1 MGIWGPKLYED
12 DLAEDI
18 KNEYEE
24 LLEKG
29 KTNKEAIEDICQIYK
44 EEIEDS
50 DERAVFW
57 MVLADILYKHKNLT
71 KFVKEKALK
80 EIELG
85 ENLKRWKNEASKED
99 YIKRKKEL
107 ENLRKKLY
115 AYKDHTSKIISKN
128 KNIKKQE
135 KIKTEDNKNIEW
147 AIGDTYAYRIENPKY
162 EGQYFILRK
171 VQDCMYN
178 NNTRYQSAIIYV
190 QITSDK
196 KIPKNEEEISELEYI
211 IIGNEGNVKH
221 EYRMQLYQVPRKK
234 NEKLIY
240 LGNFKNIITPKDEYI
255 ETEQLNIWLH
265 SFKDIEY
272 LIRDMTVLG
281 TNKNPIYYEV
291 DPKNISDSHIRFLMK
306 VKYYKE
312 KLNIIPPDKAIV
324 KDDPLLYIAL
334 VDSLMIGG
342 FVKNPVAMNVKD
354 MENEAYNRIQKLK
367 EMVSEQ
373 NSTEEKKTEKIKI
386 LEDLRKRI
394 ELYEGDSWDINK
406 W

>member
-1 MGIWGPKLYED
+1 MGTWGPKLYED

-29 KTNKEAIEDICQIYK
+29 KNNKEAIEDICQIYK

-50 DERAVFW
+50 DEKSVFW

-71 KFVKEKALK
+71 EFVKEKALK

-85 ENLKRWKNEASKED
+85 KNLERWKNEGSEED
-99 YIKRKKEL
+99 YIIRKKEI
-107 ENLRKKLY
+107 EKLRKKLVSY
-115 AYKDHTSKIISKN
+115 QDCKKKDVAKN
-128 KNIKKQE
+128 KSGKKTANNNIL
-135 KIKTEDNKNIEW
+135 EW
-147 AIGDTYAYRIENPKY
+147 KIGDTYAYKIQDSRF

-171 VQDCMYN
+171 VQDCIYN

-196 KIPKNEEEISELEYI
+196 KIPENKEEISKLEYI

-221 EYRMQLYQVPRKK
+221 EYRMQLYQIPRRK
-234 NEKLIY
+234 NEQLIY
-240 LGNFKNIITPKDEYI
+240 VGNFKNVIMPKDEYI

-272 LIRDMTVLG
+272 LVTNIKDLG
-281 TNKNPIYYEV
+281 TNNNPIYYEV

-312 KLNIIPPDKAIV
+312 KLNIIPPEKAMV
-324 KDDPLLYIAL
+324 KDNALLYISL

-342 FVKNPVAMNVKD
+342 FVKNPVGMKVKD
-354 MENEAYNRIQKLK
+354 MKVEAYNRIK
-367 EMVSEQ
+367 ELEKIVNEQ
-373 NSTEEKKTEKIKI
+373 NETQEKKNERINI

-394 ELYEGDSWDINK
+394 ELYEGNSWDIRK

>member
-1 MGIWGPKLYED
+1 MGTWGPKLYED

-29 KTNKEAIEDICQIYK
+29 KNNKEAIEDICQIYK

-50 DERAVFW
+50 DEKSVFW

-71 KFVKEKALK
+71 EFVKEKALK

-85 ENLKRWKNEASKED
+85 KNLERWKNEGSEED
-99 YIKRKKEL
+99 YIIRKKEI
-107 ENLRKKLY
+107 EKLRKKLVSY
-115 AYKDHTSKIISKN
+115 QDCKKKDVAKN
-128 KNIKKQE
+128 KSGKKTANNNIL
-135 KIKTEDNKNIEW
+135 EW
-147 AIGDTYAYRIENPKY
+147 KIGDTYAYKIQDSRF

-171 VQDCMYN
+171 VQDCIYN

-196 KIPKNEEEISELEYI
+196 KIPENKEEISKLEYI

-221 EYRMQLYQVPRKK
+221 EYRMQLYQIPRRK
-234 NEKLIY
+234 NEQLIY
-240 LGNFKNIITPKDEYI
+240 VGNFKNVIMPKDEYI

-272 LIRDMTVLG
+272 LVTNIKDLG
-281 TNKNPIYYEV
+281 TNNNPIYYEV

-312 KLNIIPPDKAIV
+312 KLNIIPSEKAMV
-324 KDDPLLYIAL
+324 KDNALLYISL

-342 FVKNPVAMNVKD
+342 FVKNPVGMKVKD
-354 MENEAYNRIQKLK
+354 MKVEAYNRIK
-367 EMVSEQ
+367 ELEKIVNEQ
-373 NSTEEKKTEKIKI
+373 NETQEKKNERINI

-394 ELYEGDSWDINK
+394 ELYEGNSWDIRK

>member
-1 MGIWGPKLYED
+1 MGTWGPKLYED

-29 KTNKEAIEDICQIYK
+29 KNNKEAIEDICQIYK

-50 DERAVFW
+50 DEKSIFW

-71 KFVKEKALK
+71 EFVKEKALK

-85 ENLKRWKNEASKED
+85 KNLERWKNEGSEED
-99 YIKRKKEL
+99 YIIRKKEI
-107 ENLRKKLY
+107 EKLRKKLVSY
-115 AYKDHTSKIISKN
+115 QDCKKKDVAKN
-128 KNIKKQE
+128 KSGKKTANNNIL
-135 KIKTEDNKNIEW
+135 EW
-147 AIGDTYAYRIENPKY
+147 KIGDTYAYKIQDSRF

-171 VQDCMYN
+171 VQDCIYN

-196 KIPKNEEEISELEYI
+196 KIPKDEEEISKLEYI

-221 EYRMQLYQVPRKK
+221 EYRMQLYQIPRRK
-234 NEKLIY
+234 NEQLIY
-240 LGNFKNIITPKDEYI
+240 VGNFKNVIMPKDEYI

-272 LIRDMTVLG
+272 LVTNIKDLG
-281 TNKNPIYYEV
+281 TNNNPIYYEV

-312 KLNIIPPDKAIV
+312 KLNIIPPEKAMV
-324 KDDPLLYIAL
+324 KDNALLYISL

-342 FVKNPVAMNVKD
+342 FVKNPVGMKVKD
-354 MENEAYNRIQKLK
+354 MKVEAYNRIKKLEK
-367 EMVSEQ
+367 IVNEQ
-373 NSTEEKKTEKIKI
+373 NETQEKRNERINI

-394 ELYEGDSWDINK
+394 ESCK
-406 W
+406 

>member
-1 MGIWGPKLYED
+1 MGTWGPKLYED
-12 DLAEDI
+12 DLSEDI

-29 KTNKEAIEDICQIYK
+29 KNNKEAIEDICQIYK

-50 DERAVFW
+50 DEKSVFW

-71 KFVKEKALK
+71 EFVKEKALK

-85 ENLKRWKNEASKED
+85 KNLERWKNEGSEED
-99 YIKRKKEL
+99 YIIRKKEI
-107 ENLRKKLY
+107 EKLRKKLVSY
-115 AYKDHTSKIISKN
+115 QDCKKKDVAKN
-128 KNIKKQE
+128 KSGKKTANNNIL
-135 KIKTEDNKNIEW
+135 EW
-147 AIGDTYAYRIENPKY
+147 KIGDTYAYKIQDSRF

-171 VQDCMYN
+171 VQDCIYN

-196 KIPKNEEEISELEYI
+196 KIPENKEEISKLEYI

-221 EYRMQLYQVPRKK
+221 EYRMQLYQIPRRK
-234 NEKLIY
+234 NEQLIY
-240 LGNFKNIITPKDEYI
+240 VGNFKNVIMPKDEYI

-272 LIRDMTVLG
+272 LVTNIKDLG
-281 TNKNPIYYEV
+281 TNNNPIYYEV

-312 KLNIIPPDKAIV
+312 KLNIIPPEKAMV
-324 KDDPLLYIAL
+324 KDNALLYISL

-342 FVKNPVAMNVKD
+342 FVKNPVGMKVKD
-354 MENEAYNRIQKLK
+354 MKVEAYNQIK
-367 EMVSEQ
+367 ELEKIVNEQ
-373 NSTEEKKTEKIKI
+373 NETQEKRNERINI

-394 ELYEGDSWDINK
+394 ESCK
-406 W
+406 